1 MKTPP
6 PVQPEKDWQPI
17 ELPFL
22 IASGRTL
29 ASGIANE
36 GRLRLR
42 LFHRTSDNHLVGK
55 IWFGDGAD
63 GPPHHAHGGASA
75 YILDE
80 AMGSCGWA
88 NCYPVVAAKLEY
100 EFLQMVP
107 LYEDH
112 FIDTWVDGIVNKNVV
127 IKSKLVLTNGQTAVA
142 STGHFH
148 ILSQKQFKSLLK
160 NVSPEILAKQKQALS
175 RPYKWAP
182 DDAS

>member
-1 MKTPP
+1 MRTPP
-6 PVQPEKDWQPI
+6 AVQTEKDWQPI

-42 LFHRTSDNHLVGK
+42 LFLRTSDNHLVGK
-55 IWFGDGAD
+55 IWFGEGAD

-88 NCYPVVAAKLEY
+88 NLYPVVAAKLEF

-112 FIDTWVDGIVNKNVV
+112 FIDAWVDGIKDKNVV
-127 IKSKLVLTNGQTAVA
+127 IKSNLILANGKTAVT

-148 ILSQKQFKSLLK
+148 ILAQKQFNSLLK
-160 NVSPEILAKQKQALS
+160 NVPADVLAKQKQSLS
-175 RPYKWAP
+175 RPYKWAST
-182 DDAS
+182 DAG